1 MRLEDCYQLGY
12 VTKTH
17 GLKGEI
23 QLFLDADIPEQ
34 YQNLES
40 VFVQLDNELVPFFFE
55 YIQISGS
62 KVIAKVE
69 DIDSKDD
76 ALKLVSKTLHLPLTA
91 LPKLPTGSYYYHDL
105 VGFDFFDQGK
115 LLGKVTSIYNM
126 TSQNIMVVDHAGAE
140 ILVPMSDEIIL
151 NMDTTEKSVQA
162 DLPEGVIELYSTRDE
177 D

>member
-1 MRLEDCYQLGY
+1 MLPTGVCNENSWIERRNSIVPGCRYTG
-12 VTKTH
+12 TISKF
-17 GLKGEI
+17 GI
-23 QLFLDADIPEQ
+23 
-34 YQNLES
+34 S
-40 VFVQLDNELVPFFFE
+40 VCSIGQRTGSIFFE

-162 DLPEGVIELYSTRDE
+162 DLPEGLIELYSTRDE